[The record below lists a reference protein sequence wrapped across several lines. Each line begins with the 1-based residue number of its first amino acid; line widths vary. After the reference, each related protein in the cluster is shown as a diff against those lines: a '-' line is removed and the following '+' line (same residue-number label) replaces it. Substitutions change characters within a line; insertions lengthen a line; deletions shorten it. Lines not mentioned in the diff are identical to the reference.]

1 MTEIREVITQTTATN
16 ATMKGDLIV
25 KSVPRQVMV
34 EVLEESKTD
43 ENTIEEYTCDILD
56 KNETTKR
63 KVSTELLDMSQK
75 CITQGFL
82 ELAEEA
88 KLVGIGKTASVL
100 MNEVLPEITEIT
112 RPTSDSISWKIEED
126 IEQSV
131 ESLCEVIMEVTTVR
145 FDVGQLM
152 RWPDMNSDG
161 VMICEFMLESEMFSH
176 GPVRREAEPVFVT
189 AESEMFTPV
198 FAGGVVAESDPL
210 VVAEAVT
217 SRVSVLPTVGSEF
230 QTGLSAA
237 VGGEDRW
244 CLSSGDVLDKVGHVA
259 GRSDARMVP
268 VEHLLFF
275 SRVRNVML
283 SWLRLAVALTSQF
296 FLSGE
301 GEDVEV
307 PLYIN
312 DDRPVQRTKVYFDD
326 VEKGP
331 QMTEGTHGVGPT
343 GDRWDG
349 QRILDMWYK
358 LCKWMDTQLWDPG
371 TSLRLTNGPDTVGLG
386 TVARL
391 VLCPAEKLLLGGALV
406 PDVWEM
412 KPVRL
417 AGTDSTNLMLIGWTD
432 IRTGGAV
439 RL

>member
-1 MTEIREVITQTTATN
+1 M
-16 ATMKGDLIV
+16 
-25 KSVPRQVMV
+25 
-34 EVLEESKTD
+34 
-43 ENTIEEYTCDILD
+43 
-56 KNETTKR
+56 
-63 KVSTELLDMSQK
+63 
-75 CITQGFL
+75 
-82 ELAEEA
+82 
-88 KLVGIGKTASVL
+88 
-100 MNEVLPEITEIT
+100 
-112 RPTSDSISWKIEED
+112 
-126 IEQSV
+126 

-152 RWPDMNSDG
+152 RWPDMNADG

-176 GPVRREAEPVFVT
+176 GPARREAEPVFVA

-237 VGGEDRW
+237 VGREGRW

-283 SWLRLAVALTSQF
+283 SWLRPAVALTSQF
-296 FLSGE
+296 FLSDK

-312 DDRPVQRTKVYFDD
+312 DDRPV
-326 VEKGP
+326 
-331 QMTEGTHGVGPT
+331 
-343 GDRWDG
+343 
-349 QRILDMWYK
+349 
-358 LCKWMDTQLWDPG
+358 
-371 TSLRLTNGPDTVGLG
+371 
-386 TVARL
+386 
-391 VLCPAEKLLLGGALV
+391 
-406 PDVWEM
+406 
-412 KPVRL
+412 
-417 AGTDSTNLMLIGWTD
+417 
-432 IRTGGAV
+432 
-439 RL
+439 